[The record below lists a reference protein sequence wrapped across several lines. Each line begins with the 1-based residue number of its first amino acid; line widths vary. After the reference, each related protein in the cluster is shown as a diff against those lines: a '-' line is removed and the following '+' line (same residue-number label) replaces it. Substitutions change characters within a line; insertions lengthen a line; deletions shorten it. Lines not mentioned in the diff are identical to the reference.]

1 MTETL
6 DLKAAIDKTIE
17 SGIKIGG
24 YTVRMTCEDTR
35 FRNPSH
41 VLHDQCCDLFE
52 RVFDD
57 SQFEVIEVEGKGT
70 FAVFDGYQLCE
81 PEELENNMLSFDS
94 DLNEILD
101 QYPIDDPDDATN
113 SRPQVGLN
121 IGFLAA
127 AADIEELQNANVSED
142 KPDDCCETGCG
153 CHD

>member
-6 DLKAAIDKTIE
+6 DLKAAIAKTIE
-17 SGIKIGG
+17 SGLKIGG

-41 VLHDQCCDLFE
+41 ILHDQCCDLFE
-52 RVFDD
+52 KVFDD

-81 PEELENNMLSFDS
+81 SEELEENMLAFDS
-94 DLNEILD
+94 DLNEVLD
-101 QYPIDDPDDATN
+101 QYPIEDPDDATN

-121 IGFLAA
+121 IGFLADA
-127 AADIEELQNANVSED
+127 TDIEELQNANISED
-142 KPDDCCETGCG
+142 KPTCPCGTGCE
-153 CHD
+153 CQV

>member
-6 DLKAAIDKTIE
+6 DLKAAIAKTIE
-17 SGIKIGG
+17 SGLKIGG

-41 VLHDQCCDLFE
+41 ILHDQCCDLFE
-52 RVFDD
+52 KVFDD

-81 PEELENNMLSFDS
+81 SEELEENMLAFDS
-94 DLNEILD
+94 DLNEVLD
-101 QYPIDDPDDATN
+101 QYPIEDPDDATN

-121 IGFLAA
+121 IGFLADA
-127 AADIEELQNANVSED
+127 TDIEELQNANISED
-142 KPDDCCETGCG
+142 KPACPCGTGCE
-153 CHD
+153 CQV